1 MVDHLQRGDEG
12 VVFERAAENA
22 EFDGV
27 EVCQVHA
34 GVAACA
40 AFLGV
45 FEDVLRLVLIAVTG
59 CPAVE
64 LTSGAAAEFEE
75 FLPVT
80 LEEVQDSGDNF
91 ILIGFS
97 ITECGTVDVD
107 VQTAGTTLVRSVAQT
122 DGFVEDCLPRHF
134 VLMEHRRHRVSD
146 DFDAVLERTVVLAV
160 DIFQTVLMCGFDNP
174 LGIGITL
181 SCTVDLK
188 FHAKE
193 SVAGAVED
201 GIGFVVVVVDTLG
214 FIAVV
219 IATRA
224 VGFVIIVRIV
234 RLVEMD
240 NTSAGSA
247 MSVVTVVAVL
257 TQREAVG
264 TGVVGEPDTFAAA
277 LAFGGVTGDAVGTEK
292 VVGEFEDIL
301 GGGVAV
307 AECTV
312 SVGHGILPRKMK
324 ITQPDWLGFM
334 EIIYDYKFSKS
345 QIFLLFIQ
353 KKFQIFF
360 SSYTIFIIQCC
371 P

>member
-1 MVDHLQRGDEG
+1 MVNHLQRGDEG
-12 VVFERAAENA
+12 IVFEGAAEDA
-22 EFDGV
+22 EFDRV
-27 EVCQVHA
+27 VVCQVHA
-34 GVAACA
+34 GVATCA

-45 FEDVLRLVLIAVTG
+45 FEDVFRFVLVAVARRPTIK
-59 CPAVE
+59 
-64 LTSGAAAEFEE
+64 LTSGAAAELEQ

-80 LEEVQDSGDNF
+80 LKEVQDSCDDF
-91 ILIGFS
+91 VLFGFG
-97 ITECGTVDVD
+97 IAKGGTVDVD

-146 DFDAVLERTVVLAV
+146 NFDAVLERTVVLAV
-160 DIFQTVLMCGFDNP
+160 DVFQTVLMCGFDNP

-193 SVAGAVED
+193 AVAGAVED
-201 GIGFVVVVVDTLG
+201 GFGFIVVVVDTLG

-224 VGFVIIVRIV
+224 VGFVIIVRVV
-234 RLVEMD
+234 RLVKMD
-240 NTSAGSA
+240 DASAGSA
-247 MSVVTVVAVL
+247 MSVVAVVAVL
-257 TQREAVG
+257 TEGEAVG
-264 TGVVGEPDTFAAA
+264 TGVVGEPDAVAAA
-277 LAFGGVTGDAVGTEK
+277 LAFGGVAGDAVGTQEM
-292 VVGEFEDIL
+292 VGEFEDIL
-301 GGGVAV
+301 GGDVAV
-307 AECTV
+307 AECAV
-312 SVGHGILPRKMK
+312 SVGHDILPRKMK